1 MVNENDKY
9 SRIVDLL
16 RRSEPLPGSA
26 FEIERVVME
35 RITSGKEGRRDSL
48 SFIDILFGWVNIAWV
63 RRSLV
68 TISILLLVFFAW
80 QQNTILKQV
89 SFMANQIEK
98 AGRFSNYD
106 PDAALEKKKTL
117 YRISEEF
124 PGNVTLPAGDLNMLI
139 DSLNELNIRYRD
151 LLDYLEKD
159 SSLRRSLE
167 EFNRKSKSKIKL

>member
-1 MVNENDKY
+1 MAKENDKY
-9 SRIVDLL
+9 SRILDLL
-16 RRSEPLPGSA
+16 RKSEPLPESP
-26 FEIERVVME
+26 FEIERIVME
-35 RITSGKEGRRDSL
+35 RISADKERSRGSV
-48 SFIDILFGWVNIAWV
+48 SFIDILFGWVNISWV

-68 TISILLLVFFAW
+68 SISILLLVFFAW

-89 SFMANQIEK
+89 GFMANQIEK

-117 YRISEEF
+117 YRISEEL
-124 PGNVTLPAGDLNMLI
+124 PENVTLPSGDLRMLI